1 MAMLETP
8 RKKHEMRNYDFC
20 YGAGVNW
27 YDMEKGQMYH
37 IQEYKEALEKGE
49 RPKGI
54 RVTIGGDIQKTV
66 EWIDPVVCEERM
78 KDPEPDPRY

>member
-1 MAMLETP
+1 MSEKP

-20 YGAGVNW
+20 YGAGVNF

-37 IQEYKEALEKGE
+37 IQEYREAIDRGEK
-49 RPKGI
+49 PKGV
-54 RVTIGGDIQKTV
+54 RVTRGGDINQTI
-66 EWIDPVVCEERM
+66 EWVDPYILSERM